1 MLTVQQNAK
10 IPKIVVFCFT
20 VFVIYDILLSIYQL
34 LVSAA
39 ALLFGFLTNNI
50 VNEQIKIKTQ
60 FSQFDK
66 RGIFLLIKTH
76 CSGLC

>member
-34 LVSAA
+34 VSAA

-50 VNEQIKIKTQ
+50 VNEQIKIKQ
-60 FSQFDK
+60 FFSLTKEEYFFK
-66 RGIFLLIKTH
+66 
-76 CSGLC
+76 